1 MTFTIVSTIAA
12 VATILL
18 GIGFL
23 FSSSFMLDQWGLT
36 HGPPTV
42 FLSRRIGA
50 IYLGLAVMFIV
61 GRNAPPSRLRDAIC
75 IGLAIA
81 LALLALTGIIERTAK
96 RVSAGIA
103 VSIVV
108 EFFLAA
114 SFAWVATR

>member
-1 MTFTIVSTIAA
+1 MTFTIVATIAA

-23 FSSSFMLDQWGLT
+23 FAPSFMLEQWGLT
-36 HGPPTV
+36 HEPPTV

-50 IYLGLAVMFIV
+50 IYLGLAVIFVV
-61 GRNAPPSRLRDAIC
+61 GRDTPPSRLRDAIC

-81 LALLALTGIIERTAK
+81 LVFLALTGAIERVTK

-103 VSIVV
+103 VSIIV

-114 SFAWVATR
+114 SFVWVVTR

>member
-1 MTFTIVSTIAA
+1 MTFTIVATIAT
-12 VATILL
+12 VASTLL

-23 FSSSFMLDQWGLT
+23 LAPSFMLDQWGLT
-36 HGPPTV
+36 HESPTV
-42 FLSRRIGA
+42 FLSRRIGS
-50 IYLGLAVMFIV
+50 IYLGLAVLFVV
-61 GRNAPPSRLRDAIC
+61 GRDAPPSRLRDAVC

-81 LALLALTGIIERTAK
+81 LVFLALTGIIERAAK

-108 EFFLAA
+108 ELFLAA